1 MKRWYLVPLLGCA
14 LAIPSVQATSSE
26 EATRAVTAAY
36 EDILGR
42 KPDQEG
48 LRIYRSKMVDD
59 NWSEKDV
66 RKALK
71 RSTENKV
78 GNVDEAIKRA
88 YQDILGRD
96 PDKAG
101 LKEYRRKMTE
111 EGWSEKKV
119 RDTLRKSEE
128 AKKGKD

>member
-1 MKRWYLVPLLGCA
+1 MRSGLLVVLLGCT
-14 LAIPSVQATSSE
+14 LAAQSARAISSE
-26 EATRAVTAAY
+26 EATKVVTAAY

-42 KPDQEG
+42 KPDTEG

-66 RKALK
+66 RKELK
-71 RSTENKV
+71 RSNEKKSE
-78 GNVDEAIKRA
+78 GVDDIITRA

-101 LKEYRRKMTE
+101 LKEYRKRMTE
-111 EGWSEKKV
+111 DGWTEKKL
-119 RDTLRKSEE
+119 RETLKKSSE
-128 AKKGKD
+128 AKNKD